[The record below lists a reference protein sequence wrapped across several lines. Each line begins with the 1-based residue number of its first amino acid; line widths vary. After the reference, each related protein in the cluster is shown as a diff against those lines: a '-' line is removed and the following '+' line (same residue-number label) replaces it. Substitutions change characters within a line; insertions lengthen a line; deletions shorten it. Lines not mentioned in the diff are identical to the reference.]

1 MEKFRKIIQQEVR
14 RAIMEAEAAPSQDAP
29 KISQDAPKTSAFVG
43 AIMKDLTDQGTNFK
57 NIDNAIKFQQLFDGI
72 VDQITA
78 AQNVEDA
85 SGLAWLKTAINTIR
99 SKYNK

>member
-14 RAIMEAEAAPSQDAP
+14 RAIMEAEAVPP
-29 KISQDAPKTSAFVG
+29 QDAPKTSAFVG

-72 VDQITA
+72 VAQITA
-78 AQNVEDA
+78 AQNVKDA

-99 SKYNK
+99 SEYNK